1 MPLLQINVLMVI
13 PEIICAH
20 AREETLG
27 ESPVWH
33 FLVIIHAPQFGDSSG
48 QAARSYIKQSSC

>member
-33 FLVIIHAPQFGDSSG
+33 FLVIIHVPQFGDRSG
-48 QAARSYIKQSSC
+48 